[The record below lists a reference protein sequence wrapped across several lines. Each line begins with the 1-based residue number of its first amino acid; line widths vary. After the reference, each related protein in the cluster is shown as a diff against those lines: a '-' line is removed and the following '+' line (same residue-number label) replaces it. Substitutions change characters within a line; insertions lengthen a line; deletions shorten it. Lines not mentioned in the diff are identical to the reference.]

1 MKFFVD
7 SGPPVFC
14 CLATLVTRNSS
25 EDVFTP
31 DGENRNLRQ
40 RIRGFTLIEL
50 IIVFAILGLMGSL
63 AFSSFRLVLNSYG
76 KSQEYLLREAYKR
89 VLQDQMRRQIGSL
102 FPVRPSGT
110 FSHIQK
116 GDIQLQFSE
125 TVSRRPLFDG
135 RPESLTFVTLAPLMI
150 RENPGLT
157 IVRYGLAENE
167 RGGHYL
173 GMMETRYIG
182 LESFVRMVEVPEGE
196 PLSLVENV
204 SELRFQYYGID
215 MESGNYQWFD
225 YWIGGELQTVPEAIR
240 IEYDGNHII
249 VPSNTHFYD
258 G

>member
-1 MKFFVD
+1 M
-7 SGPPVFC
+7 
-14 CLATLVTRNSS
+14 A
-25 EDVFTP
+25 
-31 DGENRNLRQ
+31 
-40 RIRGFTLIEL
+40 
-50 IIVFAILGLMGSL
+50 
-63 AFSSFRLVLNSYG
+63 LNSYG

-110 FSHIQK
+110 FSRIQK
-116 GDIQLQFSE
+116 KDIQSQFSE
-125 TVSRRPLFDG
+125 KVSQLPLFDG
-135 RPESLTFVTLAPLMI
+135 QPESLTFVTLAPLMI

-167 RGGHYL
+167 QGDYYL

-204 SELRFQYYGID
+204 SELRFQYYGVD

-225 YWIGGELQTVPEAIR
+225 YWIGGELKTVPEAIR

-249 VPSNTHFYD
+249 VPSNAHFYD
-258 G
+258 GRLG